1 MERGCVGSLFF
12 VFFLMLFFSFLSPL
26 ILFAYVETE
35 SIAVLSSLTSKP
47 RSSCLSLLNP
57 GRSNT
62 HGHSQL
68 KLVFSWC
75 EVLDSHFY

>member
-35 SIAVLSSLTSKP
+35 YCYVVKP
-47 RSSCLSLLNP
+47 D
-57 GRSNT
+57 
-62 HGHSQL
+62 L
-68 KLVFSWC
+68 KT
-75 EVLDSHFY
+75 EVLLPQPPESWT